1 MNMDYPYIM
10 KVTRA
15 IYRDAGFGPESL
27 VKKLTFLE
35 SVYDNAGRLLSEKRY
50 DDYGDLEAETSNE
63 YDAAGN
69 LILKQEFDSSGE
81 FTEKIA
87 CAYNEAGQ
95 LTERKIYYIDNT
107 FDSEI
112 YLYDK
117 DGHNT
122 EIRNTDEEGLPESSV
137 LKTYHEGNL
146 VAQVR
151 LDADGNEESSRKI
164 QYNTHGNPLA
174 IEEWTD
180 EGYTLTRITYDE
192 NQGVVRREVFGED
205 GDLSASWEKLS
216 PGADFSMAYLESS
229 GGQDVK
235 YLIRNDAGGNEILR
249 QAYDG
254 EGNLLMEVVR
264 EYRDDLL
271 VCQKIHVT
279 GYPAQ
284 HPQYYAYSYSYEA
297 L

>member
-1 MNMDYPYIM
+1 MNMEYPYIM

-15 IYRDAGFGPESL
+15 IYRDAGFGTESL
-27 VKKLTFLE
+27 VKELAFLE

-63 YDAAGN
+63 YDATGN
-69 LILKQEFDSSGE
+69 LIMKQEFDSSGE

-87 CAYNEAGQ
+87 CAYNEAGL
-95 LTERKIYYIDNT
+95 LTERKIYYIDDT

-117 DGHNT
+117 EGHNT
-122 EIRNTDEEGLPESSV
+122 EIRNTDEEGLPESRV
-137 LKTYHEGNL
+137 LKTYHDGNL
-146 VAQVR
+146 VEEVR
-151 LDADGNEESSRKI
+151 LDADDCEEFSRKI
-164 QYNTHGNPLA
+164 QYNAHGSPVA
-174 IEEWTD
+174 IEEWSD
-180 EGYTLTRITYDE
+180 EGHTLTRITYDE
-192 NQGVVRREVFGED
+192 NQGVVKREVFDED